1 MQAKEILFSKCGC
14 LMQMVEE
21 LYNPRNHGSEDQLI
35 GLNNAIE
42 NVKDIDGI
50 SRIDELVQELR
61 TLNVEEWK
69 DYNKRTILVFSVFL
83 EFLYNTLNQDAWE
96 IEVDEIEEF
105 RMYEAEEN
113 YDVGNIFY
121 SSADDVNNEMILLNC
136 QNIEAIGDFLAR
148 INNIQE
154 MIIKALWLI
163 DLKKEYNNIF
173 VTKKYNDEHESKSKI
188 EYMKLIT
195 VLKGNTFHLTPR
207 VTQYPVVLPIKY
219 QEDIEYAQ
227 YAEIID
233 VMNEYNAQPH
243 IVDKYAKIYQVIENF
258 MFKKLICDMCKL
270 RNYEKLTL
278 RDFKG
283 ISEQLQTKEKPALF
297 SFVKEALAVIV
308 NGKSFE
314 DRLKESWVNCFVSA
328 GKISTAEKYYRLMM
342 NKNRGLGN
350 INNNAN
356 DELVHVFCDM
366 IYSTRC
372 SIVHNKVNEYHIT
385 YMNLDEDVKYV
396 IEHFLLPNMQ
406 ELSYGL
412 MLNSNDVVMY
422 QKNCLTLY

>member
-1 MQAKEILFSKCGC
+1 M
-14 LMQMVEE
+14 
-21 LYNPRNHGSEDQLI
+21 
-35 GLNNAIE
+35 
-42 NVKDIDGI
+42 
-50 SRIDELVQELR
+50 
-61 TLNVEEWK
+61 NVEEWK

-96 IEVDEIEEF
+96 IEVDEIEKF

-207 VTQYPVVLPIKY
+207 ITQYPVVLPIKY
-219 QEDIEYAQ
+219 REDIEYAQ

>member
-1 MQAKEILFSKCGC
+1 MNAKEILFSKCDC
-14 LMQMVEE
+14 LMQMVEV
-21 LYNPRNHGSEDQLI
+21 LYNPKNYGNEDQLI
-35 GLNNAIE
+35 SLNNAIE

-61 TLNVEEWK
+61 MLNVEEWK

-96 IEVDEIEEF
+96 IKVEKIEEF

-121 SSADDVNNEMILLNC
+121 SSADDDNNEMILLNC
-136 QNIEAIGDFLAR
+136 QNIEAIDDFLAR

-154 MIIKALWLI
+154 MIIRALWLI

-207 VTQYPVVLPIKY
+207 IKQYPVVLPIKY

-233 VMNEYNAQPH
+233 VLNEYNAQPH
-243 IVDKYAKIYQVIENF
+243 IVDKYVKIYQVIENF

-283 ISEQLQTKEKPALF
+283 ISEQLQTKEKPALL
-297 SFVKEALAVIV
+297 SFVKEALTVIV

-342 NKNRGLGN
+342 NKNRELGN
-350 INNNAN
+350 VNNNAN